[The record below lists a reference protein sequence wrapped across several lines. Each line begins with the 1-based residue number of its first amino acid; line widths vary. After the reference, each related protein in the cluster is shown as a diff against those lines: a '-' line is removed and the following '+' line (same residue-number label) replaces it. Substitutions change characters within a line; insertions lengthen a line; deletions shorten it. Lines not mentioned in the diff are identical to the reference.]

1 MLALSLL
8 YEEDRKVLTL
18 NEPQVW
24 TVIGVFVTAL
34 FGLLGFV
41 TTSLTRTIRTE
52 IGSIRTELASEI
64 GSVRGEIGTVR
75 GEIGNV
81 RGEIGSVRN
90 ELGSLRNEMNAR
102 FDSLSSRIDH
112 IDRDVQFLMKR
123 EIEDRP

>member
-8 YEEDRKVLTL
+8 YEEDRKVLAL

-75 GEIGNV
+75 GEIG
-81 RGEIGSVRN
+81 SVRN